1 MCLDADS
8 GHKPLLL
15 MKPWSFGDVHLDLLL
30 RSSTMSLPIAYS
42 HDRTADDP
50 WLEKSSASSSAMVDL
65 ATASSDSETNVE
77 STLENTETAVW
88 DLETFILWID
98 VRKCWIEDT
107 VETEERFAESLTLVP
122 PEEQNSLRRF
132 HFRRDAAQHLA
143 SLLLQ
148 HLVISQLADVPW
160 VESRVSR
167 TFMGR
172 PFHEQAR
179 FDYNVSHHSGRVAIG
194 VRVADSRHI
203 GIDVVDPE
211 DATRNW
217 KPGWI
222 DDFHDIFT
230 ESEYAQILR
239 DGKKE
244 IEITKRRLF
253 TFWALKEA
261 YTKAVGIGLVAD
273 LRTIEF
279 SRVEDVDITER
290 PYTRSTICKVNN
302 EVIDWRFEVFALEDD
317 LILATA
323 TTNEG
328 LFGGGTT
335 KIKKIELDYI
345 TKVAV
350 QYHLP

>member
-1 MCLDADS
+1 
-8 GHKPLLL
+8 
-15 MKPWSFGDVHLDLLL
+15 
-30 RSSTMSLPIAYS
+30 
-42 HDRTADDP
+42 
-50 WLEKSSASSSAMVDL
+50 MVDS
-65 ATASSDSETNVE
+65 APSCSDSP
-77 STLENTETAVW
+77 SILENTDDSVW

-98 VRKCWIEDT
+98 VRKYWIEDT
-107 VETEERFAESLTLVP
+107 VEAEERFAKALTLVA
-122 PEEQNSLRRF
+122 PEEQTSLRRF

-148 HLVISQLADVPW
+148 HLVICQLADVPW

-167 TFMGR
+167 TLMGR

-194 VRVADSRHI
+194 VRVADQRHI

-244 IEITKRRLF
+244 DGITKRRLF
-253 TFWALKEA
+253 TYWALKEA
-261 YTKAVGIGLVAD
+261 YTKATGIGLVSD
-273 LRTIEF
+273 LKSIEF
-279 SRVEDVDITER
+279 SKVEDVDINEK

-302 EVIDWRFEVFALEDD
+302 GLIDWRFEIFALEGG
-317 LILATA
+317 LVLASA

-328 LFGGGTT
+328 LFTQTATT
-335 KIKKIELDYI
+335 VKEIDFDYI
-345 TKVAV
+345 TKIAV
-350 QYHLP
+350 QYHLPTALTQNVV

>member
-1 MCLDADS
+1 
-8 GHKPLLL
+8 
-15 MKPWSFGDVHLDLLL
+15 
-30 RSSTMSLPIAYS
+30 
-42 HDRTADDP
+42 
-50 WLEKSSASSSAMVDL
+50 
-65 ATASSDSETNVE
+65 
-77 STLENTETAVW
+77 
-88 DLETFILWID
+88 
-98 VRKCWIEDT
+98 
-107 VETEERFAESLTLVP
+107 
-122 PEEQNSLRRF
+122 
-132 HFRRDAAQHLA
+132 
-143 SLLLQ
+143 
-148 HLVISQLADVPW
+148 
-160 VESRVSR
+160 
-167 TFMGR
+167 MGR

-328 LFGGGTT
+328 LFGAGTT

-350 QYHLP
+350 QYHLPITLAPQYNS